1 MASIH
6 PTAIVDPQAR
16 LAECVSVGP
25 YAVIGPNVEVGEG
38 TTIGPHA
45 VIEGHTTIG
54 RDNRI
59 YQFASLGADPQDK
72 KYSGEP
78 TRLIIGNGNTI
89 REFTTFNTGTVQDEG
104 VTQIGDDNWIMAYV
118 HVAHDC
124 IIGNHNVVANSVQF
138 AGHVTVGDFTL
149 IGGISGIHQFVRIG
163 DFAMLGFQ
171 TRLSQD
177 LPPFVVAAGN
187 PAEAQNVHQEGPRRR
202 GYSPERLSLLK
213 QMYKLLY
220 RKGLT
225 LAASVDEIAA
235 LKASPEAAVEG
246 AQADIDNMLSFL
258 ADAQRGIVR

>member
-16 LAECVSVGP
+16 LAEGVSVGP
-25 YAVIGPNVEVGEG
+25 YTVIGPHVEIGEG
-38 TTIGPHA
+38 TTIGAHA

-59 YQFASLGADPQDK
+59 FQFASLGADPQDK
-72 KYSGEP
+72 KYAGEP
-78 TRLIIGNGNTI
+78 TRLVIGDRNTI
-89 REFTTFNTGTVQDEG
+89 REFTTFNTGTVQDKG
-104 VTQIGDDNWIMAYV
+104 ITQIGDDNWIMAYV

-124 IIGNHNVVANSVQF
+124 VIGSHNVIANSVQF

-202 GYSPERLSLLK
+202 GYSAERLSLLK

-235 LKASPEAAVEG
+235 LKATPEAAAEG
-246 AQADIDNMLSFL
+246 AQGDIDKMLAFL